1 MRKPIRVSF
10 EELIALILFTFSILY
25 RVLLVLSGSYPPGPD
40 VGLHNSIINSII
52 LHGDFLRNHYH
63 MGSGYSLTHPS
74 FHIFTSSIILAT
86 GIPGYMAQPLVA
98 ILFSSLMVLCAFLL
112 TRRAWNMPIAPLIA
126 AFMVVLSRYDLE
138 MLLWGGYPNVVAL
151 TIISALFYLFLM
163 EDVSTKMSITLISV
177 LTGVLIFT
185 HSLSTLVY
193 VCIVLPL
200 ILLELL
206 FSIKS
211 PNTKNRRF
219 PAKLALSISLGFIIS
234 LPFVIKVLPAYLEN
248 IKMGMFVGGIEENK
262 EATILTRIVPIPLVL
277 ASLIPGFSFIAFSK
291 RYSDPLFLR
300 VSLLFCL
307 WTIVPALATQSF
319 IFGLY
324 TDFFRLMHFIVMPVL
339 IFLAIFADH
348 GIVFISRGV
357 KFFVKPE
364 NVKKV
369 QCILSLILT
378 TLILL
383 IVPFS
388 SLPLFAGPNSGF
400 TIANY
405 YRVVSP
411 SEFQSIQ
418 WIKEKTL
425 ADAIFVSEHGYGWW
439 VSGFGE
445 RPTLSGTD
453 PQFLII
459 PHEFEAARIARTLL
473 DSNFILDNGLIEVRD
488 DGGYFA
494 RYNPMLFVKSGNSID
509 PTQILYLNDSE
520 ITVFYNAGQKP
531 KIIDIS
537 AVPLKDIY
545 TKETSESVEI
555 LMTRNSSDLSIT
567 KNIRVIK
574 DSEFC
579 NLSIIIQPY
588 DDVSVDYVRFIV
600 HVNGKMLQFG
610 HTVGILNE
618 GAGVCGQII
627 FEDSIPTV
635 RRFTDSQCVELI
647 YNIGSSGSI
656 EINLAMGGFV
666 TKGMDEKYIY
676 NALTNMTYA
685 QPKITSENASVRFFD
700 YKKVMLEREIS
711 FIAFKRSGY
720 SLEKF
725 LKDPAFQLV
734 FLNDKVA
741 IFKVRTSALEE
752 GNIGQN
758 YD

>member
-1 MRKPIRVSF
+1 MKKSISASL
-10 EELIALILFTFSILY
+10 EELIALMLFTFSIIY
-25 RVLLVLSGSYPPGPD
+25 RVSLVLSCGYPPGPD

-52 LHGDFLRNHYH
+52 LHGDFLRNYYH
-63 MGSGYSLTHPS
+63 MGGGYSLTHPG
-74 FHIFTSSIILAT
+74 FHIFTSSVMLAT
-86 GIPGYMAQPLVA
+86 GIPGYVAQPLVA

-126 AFMVVLSRYDLE
+126 AFMVALSRYDLE

-151 TIISALFYLFLM
+151 TMISALFYLFLM
-163 EDVSTKMSITLISV
+163 EDVSTKMSITLISF
-177 LTGVLIFT
+177 LTGTLIFT

-193 VCIVLPL
+193 LCIVLPL

-206 FSIKS
+206 FSVKS
-211 PNTKNRRF
+211 SKTKNRRF
-219 PAKLALSISLGFIIS
+219 PAKLASSISLGFIIS

-262 EATILTRIVPIPLVL
+262 EATILTRIVPISLVL

-291 RYSDPLFLR
+291 KYSGPLFLR

-307 WTIVPALATQSF
+307 WIIVPALATQSF

-348 GIVFISRGV
+348 GIGFISRGV
-357 KFFVKPE
+357 KFLTKPE

-369 QCILSLILT
+369 QCIFSLILT

-383 IVPFS
+383 IVPLS
-388 SLPLFAGPNSGF
+388 SLPMFAGPSSGF

-405 YRVVSP
+405 YHVVSSP
-411 SEFQSIQ
+411 EFQSVQ
-418 WIKEKTL
+418 WIKEKTP

-459 PHEFEAARIARTLL
+459 PHEFEAARTSRTLL

-494 RYNPMLFVKSGNSID
+494 RYNPMLLVKSEYSMN
-509 PTQILYLNDSE
+509 PHPILYLNDSE

-531 KIIDIS
+531 KILDVS
-537 AVPLKDIY
+537 AAPLKDIY

-555 LMTRNSSDLSIT
+555 LMTRNSSDLGIT

-574 DSEFC
+574 DSGFC

-588 DDVSVDYVRFIV
+588 DDVSVEYVRFIV
-600 HVNGKMLQFG
+600 HVNGKTLQFG
-610 HTVGILNE
+610 RTVGILNE
-618 GAGVCGQII
+618 DAGVCGQII
-627 FEDSIPTV
+627 FGDSIPTV

-656 EINLAMGGFV
+656 EINLAIGGFIA
-666 TKGMDEKYIY
+666 KSMNEKYIY
-676 NALTNMTYA
+676 NALANMTYA
-685 QPKITSENASVRFFD
+685 RPKLASEDASVRFFD
-700 YKKVMLEREIS
+700 YRRVMLEKGIS
-711 FIAFKRSGY
+711 FIAFKRSSY

-725 LKDPAFQLV
+725 MRDPAFQLV

-741 IFKVRTSALEE
+741 IFKVRTSALKEE
-752 GNIGQN
+752 GSIG
-758 YD
+758 

>member
-10 EELIALILFTFSILY
+10 EELIALMLFTFSILY
-25 RVLLVLSGSYPPGPD
+25 RVSLVSSCSYPPGPD
-40 VGLHNSIINSII
+40 VGLHSSIINSII
-52 LHGDFLRNHYH
+52 LHGDFLRNYYH
-63 MGSGYSLTHPS
+63 MGGGYSLTHPS
-74 FHIFTSSIILAT
+74 FHIFISYVILVT
-86 GIPGYMAQPLVA
+86 GVPAYVAQPLTA

-112 TRRAWNMPIAPLIA
+112 TRKAWSMPLAPLIA
-126 AFMVVLSRYDLE
+126 AFMVAFSRYDLE
-138 MLLWGGYPNVVAL
+138 MLLWGGYPNIIAL
-151 TIISALFYLFLM
+151 TIIFVLFYLFLM
-163 EDVSTKMSITLISV
+163 EDISTRVSVTLVSV

-193 VCIVLPL
+193 LCIVLPL
-200 ILLELL
+200 IFIELL
-206 FSIKS
+206 FSMKLPID
-211 PNTKNRRF
+211 RRF
-219 PAKLALSISLGFIIS
+219 QAKLAISILLGFILS
-234 LPFVIKVLPAYLEN
+234 LPFLIKVLPAYLEN
-248 IKMGMFVGGIEENK
+248 IKMGMFVGGVAENK
-262 EATILTRIVPIPLVL
+262 EATILTRVVPISLVL

-291 RYSDPLFLR
+291 KYSGPLFLR

-348 GIVFISRGV
+348 GIGFISRGV

-418 WIKEKTL
+418 WIKEKTS

-459 PHEFEAARIARTLL
+459 PHEFEAARTARTLL

-494 RYNPMLFVKSGNSID
+494 RYNPMLLVKSEYSMN
-509 PTQILYLNDSE
+509 PNPILYLNDSE

-531 KIIDIS
+531 KILDVS
-537 AVPLKDIY
+537 AAPLKDIY

-555 LMTRNSSDLSIT
+555 LMTRNSSDLGIT
-567 KNIRVIK
+567 KNIKVIK

-579 NLSIIIQPY
+579 NLSIIVHPY
-588 DDVSVDYVRFIV
+588 DDVSVEYVRFIV

-610 HTVGILNE
+610 RTVGILNE

-627 FEDSIPTV
+627 FGDSVPTV

-656 EINLAMGGFV
+656 EINLAIRGFV
-666 TKGMDEKYIY
+666 AKSMNEKYIY
-676 NALTNMTYA
+676 NALANMTYA
-685 QPKITSENASVRFFD
+685 RPKLASEDASVRFFD
-700 YKKVMLEREIS
+700 YRRVMLERGIS
-711 FIAFKRSGY
+711 FIAFKRSSY

-725 LKDPAFQLV
+725 LRDPAFQLV

-741 IFKVRTSALEE
+741 IFKVRTSALKGE

-758 YD
+758 RD